1 MYEVYLINDEFTI
14 IHTAG
19 VSDIKLTKMERLR
32 EINTIPIFEFACLP
46 NNPASALV
54 ELNKTR
60 LRMVRLKDNKDI
72 FEGYVTQYHG
82 EITTDN
88 TTELSYSADDMLGV
102 LTHSDQ
108 PKFSFKGKVSEFIKK
123 LLEHH
128 NGQVEGWK
136 QFQLGVCE
144 VDTYTVYPDSETPVN
159 QELSIGDKATIKQT
173 TKYIWNDAGIRLN
186 IASSV
191 LGVTHTVDV
200 VGTGSFADKYR
211 LRHPNPAWGIS
222 GWIQRDDIVEAY
234 QVGTVSNVLSVSG
247 SSTSNKIVKVTIK
260 NTATNYYWDSYTSN
274 PTPIPS
280 FIKSSTQL
288 TINKEQYRNNR
299 YALYRQGTPIAW
311 INEND
316 ILMGGQIID
325 PPKPDKPSSIQKT
338 RIIEVEVEY
347 GSTWDNLIN
356 HVIEEIGGEI
366 SWRTD
371 EGVYTLDIFREIGK
385 ESDLPILMG
394 YNLQEIQEAIDATDI
409 VTKVRAIGQPPTED
423 ATTTANREVNNL
435 ASKLGTETTSI
446 AYLGGGA

>member
-46 NNPASALV
+46 NNPASALI

-72 FEGYVTQYHG
+72 FEGYVTQYQG

-128 NGQVEGWK
+128 NSQVEGWK
-136 QFQLGVCE
+136 QFQLGICE

-173 TKYIWNDAGIRLN
+173 TKYIWNDAGTRLN

-200 VGTGSFADKYR
+200 VGTGTFAGKFR

-222 GWIQRDDIVEAY
+222 GWIQAEDIVETY
-234 QVGTVSNVLSVSG
+234 QVGATSNVLSVSG
-247 SSTSNKIVKVTIK
+247 DSTVNKIVKVTIRE
-260 NTATNYYWDSYTSN
+260 TATQYYWDSYTSN

-280 FIKSSTQL
+280 YIKASTGL
-288 TINKEQYRNNR
+288 TINKDQYRNSR
-299 YALYRQGTPIAW
+299 YALYKQGMPIAW
-311 INEND
+311 INEKD
-316 ILMGGQIID
+316 ILLGGQIID

-338 RIIEVEVEY
+338 RIIEAEVEY

-356 HVIEEIGGEI
+356 HVIDEIGGEI
-366 SWRTD
+366 SWRYD

-385 ESDLPILMG
+385 ESELPISMG
-394 YNLQEIQEAIDATDI
+394 YNLQEIEEAIDATDI
-409 VTKVRAIGQPPTED
+409 VTKVRAIGQRPNED
-423 ATTTANREVNNL
+423 ASTTASREVNNL

-446 AYLGGGA
+446 AYLGGGT